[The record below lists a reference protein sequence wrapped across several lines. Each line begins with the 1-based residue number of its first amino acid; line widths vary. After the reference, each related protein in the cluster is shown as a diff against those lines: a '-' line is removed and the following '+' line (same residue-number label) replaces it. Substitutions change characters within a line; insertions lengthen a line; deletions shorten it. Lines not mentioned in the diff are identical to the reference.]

1 MTRLAD
7 LNLADRDGVVVAELA
22 GEVDLSNVADV
33 DDALSQAAPSEK
45 LGLVIDMAA
54 LRHIDSAG
62 IRMLFD
68 LRRRLARR
76 RQELALTVPPQSRP
90 GRGTSRP
97 AETPRAWRRP
107 HHRARERTRPPRPS
121 IRHTTAAVGDVDANA
136 QPP

>member
-7 LNLADRDGVVVAELA
+7 LNLADRDGVVVAALA

-76 RQELALTVPPQSRP
+76 RQELALTVPPQARI
-90 GRGTSRP
+90 RDVLELLAV
-97 AETPRAWRRP
+97 AETVAMFD
-107 HHRARERTRPPRPS
+107 
-121 IRHTTAAVGDVDANA
+121 DVDGAVEA
-136 QPP
+136 VRAAAG